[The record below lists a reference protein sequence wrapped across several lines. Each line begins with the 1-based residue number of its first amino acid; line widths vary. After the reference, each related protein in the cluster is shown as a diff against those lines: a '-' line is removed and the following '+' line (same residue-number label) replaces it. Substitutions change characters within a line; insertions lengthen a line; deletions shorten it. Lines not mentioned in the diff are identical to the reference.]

1 MILISQNFFLGH
13 NDFRWAV
20 PLYITFPLTS
30 FLPLP
35 PPPPP
40 PPTNFVVTNKSAKFF
55 SLTQGG
61 LTYQLSTY
69 N

>member
-1 MILISQNFFLGH
+1 MGCSSIHYFSIDILST
-13 NDFRWAV
+13 
-20 PLYITFPLTS
+20 PSPS
-30 FLPLP
+30 PS
-35 PPPPP
+35 P